1 MLVTSAAAE
10 IAGDGLTDFLFIWIG
25 IILQERHQSHQ
36 YARGTETTLCAVR
49 FLESFLDDMQ
59 VFGIPKAFD
68 CLYLVSICLD
78 GKHQTGADGLSI
90 EQDCTGTAD
99 TMFTCDV
106 STGQAEVMTQEITQQ
121 DARFY
126 FALVLGS
133 IDSNSKLKKIT
144 HNSLLIE
151 IEGKSLLIMDVIL
164 SLNWFE
170 RVEKLD
176 PKRGR
181 SVYLPGGGGRQLKRG
196 YHCLG
201 RHPQLRRSRRPRG
214 SNLVLVAV
222 R

>member
-59 VFGIPKAFD
+59 VFGLPKAFD

-90 EQDCTGTAD
+90 KQDCTGATD
-99 TMFTCDV
+99 TMFTSDV
-106 STGQAEVMTQEITQQ
+106 RAGQAEVMTQEIAQQ
-121 DARFY
+121 DARLY

-133 IDSNSKLKKIT
+133 IDSNGKLKKVT
-144 HNSLLIE
+144 HNCLLIE
-151 IEGKSLLIMDVIL
+151 IEGKSVLIMGVVL
-164 SLNWFE
+164 NLNWFLH
-170 RVEKLD
+170 VEKPG

-181 SVYLPGGGGRQLKRG
+181 LVYLPGGGGRQLKRG
-196 YHCLG
+196 YHC
-201 RHPQLRRSRRPRG
+201 
-214 SNLVLVAV
+214 
-222 R
+222 